1 MSKIG
6 IITDSTCDLP
16 LEFIKKH
23 DIGIIPVNVIFNN
36 TEVRQPIFDLT
47 NEEFYSRLVAGE
59 SITSGVASPKTFKET
74 IDKHLEKYDEIIL
87 ITLSS
92 KLSAVNQTA
101 HLVVK
106 QFSFENVIVIDS
118 LSGTIETGL
127 VVLLAARK
135 LAKGKTKQEVIDYL
149 EKEIIP
155 NVHLISYAA
164 TLKYLRRGGR
174 IGRLTHLMGR
184 VLNIKPI
191 FHIQDG
197 EILSPGRVM
206 LWRNIEEAIKKL
218 MSKVAGNQ
226 KEELVFVAHSGNA
239 EKCQELI
246 EYFKSLPNAPK
257 EIHMA
262 EVGPAVGVHVGPNT
276 IGFVWVGEY
285 SDEWFKDI

>member
-1 MSKIG
+1 MSKVG

-16 LEFIKKH
+16 IEYIKKH
-23 DIGIIPVNVIFNN
+23 DVGVIPVNVIFNDE
-36 TEVRQPIFDLT
+36 EVRQPIFDLT
-47 NEEFYSRLVAGE
+47 NEEFYRRLVAGE
-59 SITSGVASPKTFKET
+59 DIKSGVSAPKVFKET
-74 IDKHLEKYDEIIL
+74 IDKCLEKYDEIIV

-92 KLSAVNQTA
+92 KLSAVNHTA
-101 HLVVK
+101 QLVVK
-106 QFSFENVIVIDS
+106 QFAYENVTVIDS

-135 LAKGKTKQEVIDYL
+135 LAAGKSKKEVIKYL
-149 EKEIIP
+149 KEEVIP

-197 EILSPGRVM
+197 EILSPGRIM
-206 LWRNIEEAIKKL
+206 LWQDIETTIKKI
-218 MSKVAGNQ
+218 MAKVAGKQ
-226 KEELVFVAHSGNA
+226 KEELVFVAHSGNP
-239 EKCQELI
+239 ERCQELI
-246 EYFKSLPNAPK
+246 DYFKSLPNAPK
-257 EIHMA
+257 EILMA

-276 IGFVWVGEY
+276 IGFVWVGDY
-285 SDEWFKDI
+285 SDDWFKDL

>member
-16 LEFIKKH
+16 MEFIEKH
-23 DIGIIPVNVIFNN
+23 DIGIIPVNVIFND

-47 NEEFYSRLVAGE
+47 NEEFYQRLVAGE
-59 SITSGVASPKTFKET
+59 DIKSGVASPKIFKEV
-74 IDKHLEKYDEIIL
+74 IDKYLEKYDEVIL

-106 QFSFENVIVIDS
+106 QFGYEKVTVIDS

-135 LAKGKTKQEVIDYL
+135 LAAVKSKQEVIDYL
-149 EKEIIP
+149 EQDIIP

-164 TLKYLRRGGR
+164 TLKYLRKGGR

-197 EILSPGRVM
+197 EIVSPGRVM
-206 LWRNIEEAIKKL
+206 LWQNINDALKKL
-218 MSKVAGNQ
+218 IAKIPGKQ
-226 KEELVFVAHSGNA
+226 KEDLVFVAHSGNP
-239 EKCQELI
+239 ERCQELI
-246 EYFKSLPNAPK
+246 DYFKSLPNAPK
-257 EIHMA
+257 EIYMA
-262 EVGPAVGVHVGPNT
+262 EVGPAVGVHVGPDT

-285 SDEWFKDI
+285 SDEWFKDL

>member
-1 MSKIG
+1 MSKVG

-16 LEFIKKH
+16 IELIKKH
-23 DIGIIPVNVIFNN
+23 DIGIIPVNVIFDDD
-36 TEVRQPIFDLT
+36 EVRQPIYDLT
-47 NEEFYSRLVAGE
+47 NEEFYRRLVAGE
-59 SITSGVASPKTFKET
+59 DIKSGVSSPKIFKET

-101 HLVVK
+101 QLVVK
-106 QFSFENVIVIDS
+106 QFSYENVTVIDS

-135 LAKGKTKQEVIDYL
+135 LAEGKSKDEVVKYL
-149 EKEIIP
+149 EEEVIP

-164 TLKYLRRGGR
+164 TLKFLRKGGR
-174 IGRLTHLMGR
+174 IGRLTHLMGT

-197 EILSPGRVM
+197 EIVSPGRVM
-206 LWRNIEEAIKKL
+206 LWQNIEDAIKKL
-218 MSKVAGNQ
+218 MAKVAGKQ
-226 KEELVFVAHSGNA
+226 KEELVFVAHSGNP
-239 EKCQELI
+239 KRCQELI
-246 EYFKSLPNAPK
+246 DYFKTLPNAPK
-257 EIHMA
+257 EILMA
-262 EVGPAVGVHVGPNT
+262 EVGPAVGVHVGPDT

-285 SDEWFKDI
+285 SDDWFKDL

>member
-1 MSKIG
+1 MTKIG
-6 IITDSTCDLP
+6 IIADSTCDLP
-16 LEFIKKH
+16 IEFIEKH
-23 DIGIIPVNVIFNN
+23 DIGLIPVNVIFNDE
-36 TEVRQPIFDLT
+36 EVRQPIFDLT
-47 NEEFYSRLVAGE
+47 NEEFYRRLVAGE
-59 SITSGVASPKTFKET
+59 DVKSGVSSPKVFKET

-101 HLVVK
+101 NLVVK
-106 QFSFENVIVIDS
+106 QFSYENVTVIDS
-118 LSGTIETGL
+118 LCGTIETGL

-135 LAKGKTKQEVIDYL
+135 LAEGKTKQEVIDYL

-164 TLKYLRRGGR
+164 TLKYLRKGGR

-197 EILSPGRVM
+197 EIVSPGRVM
-206 LWRNIEEAIKKL
+206 LWKNIDDAIKKL
-218 MSKVAGNQ
+218 ISKIAGKQ
-226 KEELVFVAHSGNA
+226 KEELVFIAHSGNP
-239 EKCQELI
+239 ERCQELI
-246 EYFKSLPNAPK
+246 NYLRSLPNAPK
-257 EIHMA
+257 EILMA
-262 EVGPAVGVHVGPNT
+262 EVGPAVGVHVGPDT

-285 SDEWFKDI
+285 SDEWFNDL

>member
-174 IGRLTHLMGR
+174 IGRLTHLMGQ